1 MSTSLLYHTF
11 GIRDHY
17 CYESTDYI
25 DGVTIFK
32 VSRKQVP
39 YQCPRCNEKRGIL
52 RGKTNRLIQTV
63 PAGFRRIFIQ
73 TGVQRV
79 ECYKCQKIYQVDIGF
94 AEPRVSYSKALARY
108 VLGLCQYMTI
118 KDVSKLLGLG
128 WDLVKGIL
136 KKHLKKRYKSPSL
149 KGLKQ
154 IAIDEIHIGKGK
166 YLTIVM
172 DLSTG
177 IVVFVG
183 EGKDSHAL
191 TPFWEKIKRKRS
203 VKIQAVAIDMSTAYI
218 KAVSENLPKAKIVF
232 DHFHVIKLFNDQ
244 LSKFRRQL
252 FNTTFCSTKRAVMK
266 GSRWLLLTA
275 QEKLETKPN
284 YVKRLEYA
292 LELNKPLATAYY
304 MKEDLRHLWDWSD
317 KETASWHLTSWIEM
331 ASMSG
336 VSMLE
341 KFANTLNNH
350 KAGIL
355 SYFDYRISTGPLEG
369 TNNKIKTM
377 KRQAYGYRDIE
388 FFKLRI
394 MAMHE
399 KKYSKA
405 G

>member
-25 DGVTIFK
+25 GGATIFK
-32 VSRKQVP
+32 ISRKDVP
-39 YQCPRCNEKRGIL
+39 HQCPQCNEKKGIL
-52 RGKTNRLIQTV
+52 RGKINRLIQTV
-63 PAGFRRIFIQ
+63 PAGFRKIFIQ
-73 TGVQRV
+73 VAVQRV
-79 ECYKCQKIYQVDIGF
+79 ECRNCQKIYQVDIGF
-94 AEPRVSYSKALARY
+94 ADPRVSYTKALAKY

-118 KDVSKLLGLG
+118 KDVSRHLGLG

-136 KKHLKKRYKSPSL
+136 KSHLGKRYKAPDL
-149 KGLKQ
+149 KGLSQ
-154 IAIDEIHIGKGK
+154 IAIDEIHLGKGK

-183 EGKDSHAL
+183 EGKDSNAL

-203 VKIQAVAIDMSTAYI
+203 VKIKAVAIDMSTAYI

-232 DHFHVIKLFNDQ
+232 DHFHVIKLFNDR
-244 LSKFRRQL
+244 LSKFRRKL
-252 FNTTFCSTKRAVMK
+252 FNTTLCSARRAVMK

-275 QEKLETKPN
+275 SEKLEKKPN
-284 YVKRLEYA
+284 YVKRLKSA
-292 LELNKPLATAYY
+292 LELNKPLATVYY
-304 MKEDLRHLWDWSD
+304 MKEDLRHLWDWGD
-317 KETASWHLTSWIEM
+317 RKTASWHLDSWIEM
-331 ASMSG
+331 ALASG
-336 VSMLE
+336 ILMLE
-341 KFANTLNNH
+341 KFAKTLISH
-350 KAGIL
+350 KEGIL
-355 SYFDYRISTGPLEG
+355 SYFNFRISTGPLEG

-377 KRQAYGYRDIE
+377 KRQAYGYRDID
-388 FFKLRI
+388 FFKLKI
-394 MAMHE
+394 MALHE

>member
-25 DGVTIFK
+25 GGATIFK
-32 VSRKQVP
+32 ISRKDVP
-39 YQCPRCNEKRGIL
+39 HQCPQCNEKKGIL
-52 RGKTNRLIQTV
+52 RGKINRLIQTV
-63 PAGFRRIFIQ
+63 PAGFRKIFIQ
-73 TGVQRV
+73 VAVQRV
-79 ECYKCQKIYQVDIGF
+79 ECRNCQKIYQVDIGF
-94 AEPRVSYSKALARY
+94 ADPRVSYTKALAKY

-118 KDVSKLLGLG
+118 KDVSRHLGLG

-136 KKHLKKRYKSPSL
+136 KSHLGKRYKAPDL
-149 KGLKQ
+149 KGLSQ
-154 IAIDEIHIGKGK
+154 IAIDEIHLGKGK

-183 EGKDSHAL
+183 EGKDSNAL

-203 VKIQAVAIDMSTAYI
+203 VKIKAVAIDMSTAYI

-232 DHFHVIKLFNDQ
+232 DHFHVIKLFNDR
-244 LSKFRRQL
+244 LSKFRRKL
-252 FNTTFCSTKRAVMK
+252 FNTTLCSARKAVMK

-275 QEKLETKPN
+275 SEKLEKKPN
-284 YVKRLEYA
+284 YVKRLKSA
-292 LELNKPLATAYY
+292 LELNKPLATVYY
-304 MKEDLRHLWDWSD
+304 MKEDLRHLWDWGD
-317 KETASWHLTSWIEM
+317 RKTASWHLDSWIEM
-331 ASMSG
+331 ALASG
-336 VSMLE
+336 ILMLE
-341 KFANTLNNH
+341 KFAKTLISH
-350 KAGIL
+350 KEGIL
-355 SYFDYRISTGPLEG
+355 SYFNFRISTGPLEG

-377 KRQAYGYRDIE
+377 KRQAYGYRDID
-388 FFKLRI
+388 FFKLKI
-394 MAMHE
+394 MALHE

>member
-17 CYESTDYI
+17 YYESTNFI
-25 DGVTIFK
+25 GGATIFK

-39 YQCPRCNEKRGIL
+39 HQCPWCNEKKGIL
-52 RGKTNRLIQTV
+52 RGTTKRLIQTV
-63 PAGFRRIFIQ
+63 PVGFRKIFIQ
-73 TGVQRV
+73 TPVQRV
-79 ECYKCQKIYQVDIGF
+79 ECHNCQKTYKVDIGF
-94 AEPRVSYSKALARY
+94 AAPRVSYTKSLARY

-118 KDVSKLLGLG
+118 KDVSKHLGVG

-136 KKHLKKRYKSPSL
+136 KRHLEKRYKSPSL

-154 IAIDEIHIGKGK
+154 IAIDEIHLGKGK

-183 EGKDSHAL
+183 EGKDSNAL
-191 TPFWEKIKRKRS
+191 APFWKRIKRKRS

-232 DHFHVIKLFNDQ
+232 DHFHVIKLFNDK
-244 LSKFRRQL
+244 LSKFRRKL
-252 FNTTFCSTKRAVMK
+252 FNTTLCSAKRAVMK

-284 YVKRLEYA
+284 YVKRLGCA
-292 LELNKPLATAYY
+292 LELNKPLATVYY
-304 MKEDLRHLWDWSD
+304 MKEDLRHLWDWDD
-317 KETASWHLTSWIEM
+317 KKAASWHLNSWIEM
-331 ASMSG
+331 ALSSG
-336 VSMLE
+336 ILMLE
-341 KFANTLNNH
+341 KFAKTLINH
-350 KAGIL
+350 KEGIL
-355 SYFDYRISTGPLEG
+355 SYFDHRISTGPLEG

-377 KRQAYGYRDIE
+377 KRQAYGYRDVD

-394 MAMHE
+394 MALHE